1 MVSHRDPSS
10 VSLTSLMVCE
20 ELSTPNLRIQTYY
33 GIAVRGKE
41 LNVSSIDDGPVIG
54 PNSQETQT

>member
-1 MVSHRDPSS
+1 
-10 VSLTSLMVCE
+10 MVCE